1 MKENTKKTFRFFWK
15 HVKQYKLIAFLM
27 MFFLIM
33 AVSFQMLWAVIFR
46 GFFEILIEAADK
58 DIIAK
63 ALVNTLITIM
73 VVEVFEWIGWRVA
86 AYMNN
91 YFQPKIMADINN
103 ECFEY
108 MHKHSY
114 NFFSS
119 NFTGA
124 LVKRVNRMTRGFEQV
139 ADKIF
144 WDLTPMTLKLLIIL
158 GILTYLHPF
167 LGAILLIWSIIFLGL
182 NYLLSRY
189 KLKYDIARAQ
199 ADTTITAGLADTITN
214 STNVKLFSALKYE
227 TGRFK
232 ETTNDWFKKTRKSW
246 DIGNYIEAGQ
256 AALMVL
262 LEFCI
267 LYVAIILWK
276 KDLIGIPDFFLIQ
289 AYLFEI
295 FHQLW
300 NFGRIIRDLYECLA
314 DAEEMTIVLNTPHQI
329 QDKKDAKSLQVTAGK
344 VEFRDVYFSYND
356 GEETVIKNLSF
367 KVKPG
372 EKIALIGPSGGGKTT
387 VTKLLLRLFDL
398 KKGQILVDDQDISK
412 ITQDSL
418 REEIALVPQDPILF
432 HRTLMENIRYGQR
445 EATDKEVLAASKMAH
460 CDEFINKCSKKYQT
474 YVGERGIKLSGGQR
488 QRVAIARAILT
499 NAKIL
504 ILDEATSSLD
514 SESEILIQQA
524 LKNLIKQKTTFIIAH
539 RLSTIMQ
546 ADRIFVLKDGE
557 IVEEGRHSDLIGKE
571 SGLYKKLWNLQVGGY
586 L

>member
-15 HVKQYKLIAFLM
+15 HTKQYKLIASLM

-33 AVSFQMLWAVIFR
+33 AVSFQMLWVVIFR
-46 GFFEILIEAADK
+46 GFFEILVEAGDK
-58 DIIAK
+58 EVIVK
-63 ALVNTLITIM
+63 ALVSTLITIM
-73 VVEVFEWIGWRVA
+73 VIEAFEWIGWRVA
-86 AYMNN
+86 GFLNN
-91 YFQPKIMADINN
+91 YFQPKIMANIAN

-114 NFFSS
+114 NFFSG

-144 WDLTPMTLKLLIIL
+144 WDLTPMALKLLIIL

-199 ADTTITAGLADTITN
+199 ADTAITAGLADTITN
-214 STNVKLFSALKYE
+214 STNVKLFSALNYE

-232 ETTNDWFKKTRKSW
+232 ETTEDWFKKTRKSW

-256 AALMVL
+256 GALMVL
-262 LEFCI
+262 LEFVI
-267 LYVAIILWK
+267 LYTAIILWK

-300 NFGRIIRDLYECLA
+300 NFGRIIRDLYEYLA

-329 QDKKDAKSLQVTAGK
+329 QDKKEAKPIKITAGK
-344 VEFRDVYFSYND
+344 VEFSSVYFSYSD
-356 GEETVIKNLSF
+356 GEETVINNLSF
-367 KVKPG
+367 KVKPS

-398 KKGQILVDDQDISK
+398 KKGRILVDDQDISK
-412 ITQDSL
+412 VTQDSL

-432 HRTLMENIRYGQR
+432 HRTLMENIRYGR
-445 EATDKEVLAASKMAH
+445 RDATDKEVLAASKMAH
-460 CDEFINKCSKKYQT
+460 CDEFINRCSKKYQT

-539 RLSTIMQ
+539 RLSTVMQ
-546 ADRIFVLKDGE
+546 ADRIFVLKNGE
-557 IVEEGRHSDLIGKE
+557 IVEEGQHSNLIGKE
-571 SGLYKKLWNLQVGGY
+571 SGLYKKLWDLQVGGY